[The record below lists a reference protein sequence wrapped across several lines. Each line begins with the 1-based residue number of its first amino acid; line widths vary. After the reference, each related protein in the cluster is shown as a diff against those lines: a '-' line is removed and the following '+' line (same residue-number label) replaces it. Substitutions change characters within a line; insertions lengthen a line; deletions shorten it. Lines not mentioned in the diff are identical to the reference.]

1 MAAIGH
7 PWAPIDTPLAPV
19 GHPLALFGTRWAPRR
34 VHYGRNRP
42 TLAAPKGL
50 QVARGVSNIYIPP
63 VLEPNIA
70 KNGAK
75 NNKILYVQTCI
86 ELGDKRLHSISN
98 RDYWCHQPGG
108 FQHQFTT
115 AVDRGT
121 HEIELASDPGE
132 TKPVEITEPTRPSY
146 RIHCL
151 LTVSSS
157 FP

>member
-1 MAAIGH
+1 MEQNTI
-7 PWAPIDTPLAPV
+7 
-19 GHPLALFGTRWAPRR
+19 
-34 VHYGRNRP
+34 
-42 TLAAPKGL
+42 
-50 QVARGVSNIYIPP
+50 
-63 VLEPNIA
+63 
-70 KNGAK
+70 
-75 NNKILYVQTCI
+75 ILYVQTCI

-98 RDYWCHQPGG
+98 RDYWCHQPCG

-157 FP
+157 FPLRLSLLRSLLQISDLSYCHSTQLAQQRHMHKPKTTIIRTTVTISGVASGHRGASACNKQWLKRTQHNC